1 MAKAVTERSK
11 GEKAFSESGMVE
23 ADATCPLKI
32 PPEPPTE
39 R

>member
-1 MAKAVTERSK
+1 MAKAVTEKSK
-11 GEKAFSESGMVE
+11 EGKAFSESGMVE
-23 ADATCPLKI
+23 ADATCLPKI